1 MLFQSLAKLL
11 ELLQRSYPKGVTNLN
26 ATQNEPK
33 KIIISWQP
41 SITSDVVYYNVYRS
55 TSKFLPYA
63 YLAKTNETSFEDLIN
78 SNGAT
83 RYYKVTAV
91 DVDELESLR
100 QDEPIVGSTLDTP
113 LSPDIT
119 ASYDGSGIN
128 VSWSSVARA
137 KSYTLTRS
145 GGDKDMVFSGLSS
158 NSYYDSGIQLGVKYS
173 YKIVAV
179 DEYGIESK
187 PKNINIST
195 K

>member
-1 MLFQSLAKLL
+1 MLFQSPVRLSR
-11 ELLQRSYPKGVTNLN
+11 LLQRSYPKGVTNLN
-26 ATQNEPK
+26 ATQGEPK
-33 KIIISWQP
+33 KIVISWQP

-55 TSKFLPYA
+55 ASKFLPYA

-78 SNGAT
+78 SNGVT

-91 DVDELESLR
+91 DIDELESLR
-100 QDEPIVGSTLDTP
+100 QDEPVVGSTLDAP
-113 LSPDIT
+113 LSPEIT
-119 ASYDGSGIN
+119 ALYDGGGIN

-145 GGDKDMVFSGLSS
+145 GGDKEMVFSGLNS
-158 NSYYDSGIQLGVKYS
+158 NSYYDSDIQLGTKYS